1 MPRQKRNS
9 QAIEKAQRRLES
21 LESIE
26 SNLDFGHEIST
37 PMLRHKLEQ
46 ARQAMSHYNTLLSK
60 VDEAQKTLEAIERE
74 TADLSTRLL
83 KSVAARYGTTSVE
96 YMKAGGKPRSNS
108 RKTVATTA
116 PAASAPATDLPRFSA
131 TATPLSGVNEN
142 GKKNG
147 AKANA

>member
-1 MPRQKRNS
+1 MSRQKRNS

-26 SNLDFGHEIST
+26 LELDFGHGISA
-37 PMLRHKLEQ
+37 PMLRQKLEQ

-60 VDEAQKTLEAIERE
+60 VDEAQTELEAIERE

-96 YMKAGGKPRSNS
+96 YMKAGGKPRATN
-108 RKTVATTA
+108 RK
-116 PAASAPATDLPRFSA
+116 A
-131 TATPLSGVNEN
+131 TATSTPAPSVVPMELPIFSAATSLNGAIEN

-147 AKANA
+147 AKAKV

>member
-1 MPRQKRNS
+1 MSRQKRNS

-26 SNLDFGHEIST
+26 LELDFGHGISA
-37 PMLRHKLEQ
+37 PMLRQKLEQ

-60 VDEAQKTLEAIERE
+60 VDEAQKEVEAIEQA

-96 YMKAGGKPRSNS
+96 YMKAGGKPRATS
-108 RKTVATTA
+108 RKPTSTSTPSPSV
-116 PAASAPATDLPRFSA
+116 PPTDLPIFSA
-131 TATPLSGVNEN
+131 VTSLNGAIEN

-147 AKANA
+147 AKAKV